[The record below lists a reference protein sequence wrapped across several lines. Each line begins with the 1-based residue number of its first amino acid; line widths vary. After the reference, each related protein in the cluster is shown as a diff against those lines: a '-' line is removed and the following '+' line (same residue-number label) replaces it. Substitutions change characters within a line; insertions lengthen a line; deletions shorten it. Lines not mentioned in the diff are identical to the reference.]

1 MFVKFNVYA
10 YSNQST
16 AKSKEMSLV
25 GSPNAVK
32 TNSIVINAALGMLAA
47 PILAK
52 VAVKLEKINAKN

>member
-1 MFVKFNVYA
+1 
-10 YSNQST
+10 
-16 AKSKEMSLV
+16 MSLV